1 MKGKSVKK
9 ILLFKASIMICVL
22 IALLIPINL
31 IFYLKFFHEQQK
43 ESSQQMFNQVAQV
56 IKTNENELSEE
67 RDEYSGYCIQ
77 KAEMVAHFMEYEPD
91 TINDLE
97 SMRELARV
105 LDIDEIH
112 IFNTQGKIYAGT
124 HPEYYGY
131 TVYSGEQMAFFEQML
146 NDKTLSL
153 CQDIMPNTAEGKEMQ
168 YAAVWLDNE
177 SGFVQIGM
185 RPERL
190 LRLMEEKSLQGIVKN
205 IPFKKKEFFH
215 IVDLNQGKIIAS
227 SVERIVGQDFSEDMA
242 SLQSEKTFEIVQMH
256 WKFNGERYC
265 VYMQRFGEYLL
276 IHTYTSKYIFSKI
289 SDISIIFLLTVLL
302 VTFTVIC
309 IFLRYVHHYIV
320 NNVFVLN
327 EKLKKIEQGNLENL
341 EMDTQILEFDS
352 LVYYINQLLRSI
364 RLDNKQFQDIL
375 NSGQISL
382 GVFDYNLFYK
392 KIFLNQWMENILGV
406 YFTEKQS
413 FDTKKNMVL
422 EKLNE
427 IEQNCVDKMQGIYKY
442 QKDGKILYV
451 RLKKY
456 SDTQREIYYLI
467 DVSSWWERMNVM
479 KDDSFKDVLTGLL
492 NRRGVQENAKHIFE
506 DQQILG
512 HAAVILLDADGL
524 KRMNDLYGHAV
535 GDAYLSKI
543 AAILSEFPEEHTISA
558 RLGGDEFVVI
568 VYGYDQKE
576 SVDCIIKELKSK
588 RGTLFEHFQL
598 MHEERLEFS
607 IGYSYAPSEGIEYQ
621 KLMSLADERMY
632 QEKRKRKLE
641 ATKGNA

>member
-1 MKGKSVKK
+1 M
-9 ILLFKASIMICVL
+9 
-22 IALLIPINL
+22 
-31 IFYLKFFHEQQK
+31 
-43 ESSQQMFNQVAQV
+43 
-56 IKTNENELSEE
+56 
-67 RDEYSGYCIQ
+67 
-77 KAEMVAHFMEYEPD
+77 
-91 TINDLE
+91 
-97 SMRELARV
+97 
-105 LDIDEIH
+105 
-112 IFNTQGKIYAGT
+112 
-124 HPEYYGY
+124 
-131 TVYSGEQMAFFEQML
+131 
-146 NDKTLSL
+146 
-153 CQDIMPNTAEGKEMQ
+153 
-168 YAAVWLDNE
+168 
-177 SGFVQIGM
+177 
-185 RPERL
+185 
-190 LRLMEEKSLQGIVKN
+190 
-205 IPFKKKEFFH
+205 
-215 IVDLNQGKIIAS
+215 
-227 SVERIVGQDFSEDMA
+227 
-242 SLQSEKTFEIVQMH
+242 
-256 WKFNGERYC
+256 
-265 VYMQRFGEYLL
+265 
-276 IHTYTSKYIFSKI
+276 
-289 SDISIIFLLTVLL
+289 FLLTVLL

-341 EMDTQILEFDS
+341 DMDTQILEFDS

-422 EKLNE
+422 EKLNA

-442 QKDGKILYV
+442 HKDGRILYV

-456 SDTQREIYYLI
+456 SDTQREIYYLN
-467 DVSSWWERMNVM
+467 DVSSWWERMNAM

-492 NRRGVQENAKHIFE
+492 NRRGVQENAKYIFE

-512 HAAVILLDADGL
+512 YAAVILLDADGL

-543 AAILSEFPEEHTISA
+543 AAILSAFPAEHTISA

-568 VYGYDQKE
+568 IYGYDQKE

-598 MHEERLEFS
+598 IHEERLEFS

>member
-9 ILLFKASIMICVL
+9 ILLFKASIIICVL
-22 IALLIPINL
+22 TVLLIPINL

-43 ESSQQMFNQVAQV
+43 ESSQQMFHQVAQV

-67 RDEYSGYCIQ
+67 RDEYSEYCIQ
-77 KAEMVAHFMEYEPD
+77 KAEMVAYFMGYEPD

-112 IFNTQGKIYAGT
+112 IFNTQGEIYAGT

-168 YAAVWLDNE
+168 YAAVWLDNK

-205 IPFKKKEFFH
+205 IPFEKKEFFH

-242 SLQSEKTFEIVQMH
+242 SLQSEKTFEIAQMH

-302 VTFTVIC
+302 ATFTVIC
-309 IFLRYVHHYIV
+309 IFLRDVHHYII

-341 EMDTQILEFDS
+341 DMDTQILEFDS

-392 KIFLNQWMENILGV
+392 KIFLNQWMKNILGV

-427 IEQNCVDKMQGIYKY
+427 IKQNCVDKMQGIYKY

-492 NRRGVQENAKHIFE
+492 NRRGIQENAKHLFE

-543 AAILSEFPEEHTISA
+543 AAILSALPAEHTISA

-588 RGTLFEHFQL
+588 RGTLFEYFQL

-641 ATKGNA
+641 ATKGNI

>member
-9 ILLFKASIMICVL
+9 ILLFKASIIICVL
-22 IALLIPINL
+22 TVLLIPINL

-43 ESSQQMFNQVAQV
+43 ESSQQMFHQVAQV

-67 RDEYSGYCIQ
+67 RDEYSEYCIQ
-77 KAEMVAHFMEYEPD
+77 KAEMVAYFMGYEPD

-112 IFNTQGKIYAGT
+112 IFNTQGEIYAGT

-168 YAAVWLDNE
+168 YAAVWLDNK

-205 IPFKKKEFFH
+205 IPFEKKEFFH

-341 EMDTQILEFDS
+341 DMDTQILEFDS

-422 EKLNE
+422 EKLNA

-479 KDDSFKDVLTGLL
+479 KDDSFKDMLTGLL

-543 AAILSEFPEEHTISA
+543 AAILSAFPAEHTISA

>member
-9 ILLFKASIMICVL
+9 ILLFKASIIICVL
-22 IALLIPINL
+22 TVLLIPINL

-43 ESSQQMFNQVAQV
+43 ESSQQMFHQVAQV

-77 KAEMVAHFMEYEPD
+77 KAEMVAYFMGYEPD

-112 IFNTQGKIYAGT
+112 IFNTQGEIYAGT

-168 YAAVWLDNE
+168 YAAVWLDNK

-205 IPFKKKEFFH
+205 IPFEKKEFFH

-543 AAILSEFPEEHTISA
+543 AAVLSEFPEEHTISA

-576 SVDCIIKELKSK
+576 SVDCIINELKSK

-641 ATKGNA
+641 ATKGNV

>member
-9 ILLFKASIMICVL
+9 ILLFKASIIICVL
-22 IALLIPINL
+22 TVLLIPINL

-43 ESSQQMFNQVAQV
+43 ESSQQMFHQVAQV

-67 RDEYSGYCIQ
+67 RDEYSEYCIQ
-77 KAEMVAHFMEYEPD
+77 KAEMVAYFMGYEPD

-112 IFNTQGKIYAGT
+112 IFNTQGEIYAGT

-153 CQDIMPNTAEGKEMQ
+153 CQDIMPNTVEGKEMQ

-205 IPFKKKEFFH
+205 IPFEKKEFFH

-302 VTFTVIC
+302 VTFTVIY

-641 ATKGNA
+641 ATKGNI

>member
-9 ILLFKASIMICVL
+9 ILLFKASIIICVL
-22 IALLIPINL
+22 TVLLIPINL

-43 ESSQQMFNQVAQV
+43 ESSQQMFHQVAQV

-67 RDEYSGYCIQ
+67 RDEYSEYCIQ
-77 KAEMVAHFMEYEPD
+77 KAEMVAYFMGYEPD

-112 IFNTQGKIYAGT
+112 IFNTQGEIYAGT

-205 IPFKKKEFFH
+205 IPFEKKEFFH

-641 ATKGNA
+641 ATKGNI